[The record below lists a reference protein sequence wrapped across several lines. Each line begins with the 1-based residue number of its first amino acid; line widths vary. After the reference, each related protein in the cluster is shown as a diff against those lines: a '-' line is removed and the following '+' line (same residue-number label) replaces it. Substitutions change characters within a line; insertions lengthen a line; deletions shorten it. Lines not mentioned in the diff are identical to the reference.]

1 MNIRRESFSMELVK
15 NKASGKSFIVLDDE
29 GDVNFLLITPEGK
42 VKHLNRNLFETQIAV
57 DSSNQYMNFKLT
69 KSQMEKYNEYA
80 KNADY

>member
-1 MNIRRESFSMELVK
+1 MELVK

-42 VKHLNRNLFETQIAV
+42 VKRLNRNLFDTQIAV
-57 DSSNQYMNFKLT
+57 DSSNQSMSFNLT

>member
-1 MNIRRESFSMELVK
+1 MELVK